1 MFCCLYVD
9 MLGLL
14 GFKEVKKVFLDF
26 YYSFLEKIVVFW
38 VLVFFNVVFEFDC
51 IRVDFIFEDV

>member
-1 MFCCLYVD
+1 
-9 MLGLL
+9 MLICWVYWVLRRL
-14 GFKEVKKVFLDF
+14 RRFFWIFIIV
-26 YYSFLEKIVVFW
+26 FLEKIVVFW